1 MVLLFLHSFQ
11 LLVDNTTAFT
21 NLSQTFTLIIS
32 RASLDIESIIR
43 VKNYSKYELLSKK
56 PNNYLTII
64 DRW

>member
-21 NLSQTFTLIIS
+21 NLSQTFILIIS
-32 RASLDIESIIR
+32 RAPLDIEGIIR

-56 PNNYLTII
+56 PSNYLAII
-64 DRW
+64 GRW